1 MARDY
6 DTRITVGLEADLS
19 GGVQTEKEL
28 DKLKKKAK
36 ELAKEGESGA
46 GQVTAALGKVSNA
59 AGMLRRVLAGFGVVG
74 AITGLIGAIGR
85 LKESFGAAKKEAE
98 ALKAAQDKAAHK
110 EAVGAL
116 AKSYKEL
123 EEATKRAADAAQHSN
138 EMLDISVKNARDLED
153 AQLDLAEQRELDAVD
168 GSDPVAQQRRAEISA
183 RYSQRRGSLAA
194 SRGREN
200 VVYERQRLQGDADAK
215 RKAADDIVQSLA
227 EDDRVISEAERRR
240 SDALTRGDAEN
251 DRDATGFWAG
261 FGKNLQDIVSLNW
274 GSVGDARTG
283 AGDAKRA
290 EAKAEAE
297 ELEAEIKQ
305 LKERK
310 DAKLKEAERLRQ
322 EAARAEEKKDA
333 LGGQIEVSDVKRA
346 AADIVGRRGSESA
359 TLAREKKETEV
370 RREEEQRAADALAIS
385 RGKAR
390 IGRLEKSKSSEEAR
404 AQAAADSFAR
414 ENEDVFRARNAYDMA
429 VANRGGGS
437 REAKSALA
445 ALQKEEAEARE
456 AKAEMERVAARVAST
471 IAGINEQIR
480 ALAKAV
486 QGAENRQKNYQ
497 AEAAPAD

>member
-36 ELAKEGESGA
+36 GLAKEGESGA

-110 EAVGAL
+110 EAVDAL

-168 GSDPVAQQRRAEISA
+168 GNDPVAQQRRAEISA

-227 EDDRVISEAERRR
+227 GDDRVIAEAKRRL
-240 SDALTRGDAEN
+240 SDAITRSDAEN
-251 DRDATGFWAG
+251 DADATGWFSSWG
-261 FGKNLQDIVSLNW
+261 QNLKNIATLNW
-274 GSVGDARTG
+274 GRVGDERTE
-283 AGDAKRA
+283 AGDRVREK
-290 EAKAEAE
+290 AKAEVAE
-297 ELEAEIKQ
+297 IEAEIKQ
-305 LKERK
+305 LEEQK
-310 DAKLKEAERLRQ
+310 DAKLKEAESLRK
-322 EAARAEEKKDA
+322 EAARAEERKDA
-333 LGGQIEVSDVKRA
+333 LWGQIEVSDVKRA
-346 AADIVGRRGSESA
+346 AADIAGRRGSESA
-359 TLAREKKETEV
+359 TLAREKKEAEV
-370 RREEEQRAADALAIS
+370 RRKEEQRAADALTIS
-385 RGKAR
+385 RGKTR
-390 IGRLEKSKSSEEAR
+390 IDRLEKSRSSEEAR
-404 AQAAADSFAR
+404 AQAAADAFAR
-414 ENEDVFRARNAYDMA
+414 ESEDVFRARNAYDMA
-429 VANRGGGS
+429 VANRGGRS

-445 ALQKEEAEARE
+445 A
-456 AKAEMERVAARVAST
+456 RVATT
-471 IAGINEQIR
+471 IAGIKEQIR

>member
-6 DTRITVGLEADLS
+6 DTRITVGLDADLS
-19 GGVQTEKEL
+19 GGVQTEREL
-28 DKLKKKAK
+28 DAVRKKAK
-36 ELAKEGESGA
+36 QLEKEAEKSA
-46 GQVTAALGKVSNA
+46 GGIKAAIGGVNKAVGL
-59 AGMLRRVLAGFGVVG
+59 LRTVLTGFGAVG
-74 AITGLIGAIGR
+74 LFTGLIGALGR
-85 LKESFGAAKKEAE
+85 LKDSFGGAKKEAE
-98 ALKAAQDKAAHK
+98 ALAAAQSRAAHK
-110 EAVGAL
+110 EAVDAL
-116 AKSYKEL
+116 AESYKAL
-123 EEATKRAADAAQHSN
+123 EEATKRAAEAAQHSN
-138 EMLDISVKNARDLED
+138 EMLDISMKNARDLED

-168 GSDPVAQQRRAEISA
+168 GNDPVAQQRRAEISA
-183 RYSQRRGSLAA
+183 RYSQRRGALAA

-200 VVYERQRLQGDADAK
+200 VVYERRRLQGDADAK

-227 EDDRVISEAERRR
+227 DDDRVIAEAKRRR
-240 SDALTRGDAEN
+240 SDAIFRSDAEN
-251 DRDATGFWAG
+251 DEDATGFWAG
-261 FGKNLQDIVSLNW
+261 FGKNLQNIISLDW

-305 LKERK
+305 LEERK

-346 AADIVGRRGSESA
+346 AADIAGRRGSESA
-359 TLAREKKETEV
+359 TLAREKKEAEV
-370 RREEEQRAADALAIS
+370 RRKEEQRAADALAIS
-385 RGKAR
+385 RGKTS

-437 REAKSALA
+437 REAKTALA